1 MGHIGATAFSLFYYE
16 YPVLD
21 KTESFEGI
29 CLAGK
34 RDIAAMKIHALAD
47 RGTKRDF
54 VDVYFLAKEYP
65 LDEMLEFYESK
76 YGNLKEQFYYIVRA
90 LDYFANAEHEKRP
103 LSMLT
108 SVDWE
113 QVKIFFQAEAKRL
126 TREKLGIGS

>member
-1 MGHIGATAFSLFYYE
+1 MFKQTLLPDTFRAIQLASQIPIIQRAY
-16 YPVLD
+16 
-21 KTESFEGI
+21 
-29 CLAGK
+29 LAGK

-90 LDYFANAEHEKRP
+90 LDYFADAEHEKRP

-113 QVKIFFQAEAKRL
+113 QVKTFFQAEAKRL